1 MRPRK
6 LNLMDWNKLLSTRRL
21 GRDEPYDTRGRS
33 AYQRDHD
40 RIVFCSAFRR
50 MQDKTQVFPLAHV
63 DYVRTRLTHSLE
75 VSCVGRSLGVAVAA
89 DLIERYQLK
98 DVISSDL
105 GALVAA
111 ACLAHDIGNP
121 PFGHSGEQAIQHW
134 FKHTRNGKNIIE
146 SLEPVQAEDFL
157 KFEGNAQALRALTK
171 LQHPNNKGGLQL
183 TCATLAAMCKYPRPA
198 LWKKNPTVGISGK
211 KPGYFQSEEEIFR
224 QVAKEVGLH
233 KRPDDSYSRHPLA
246 FLVEAADDICYH
258 FVDFGDGFRLGHI
271 TYEEAYELLL
281 NVLDDQREDVRQRIM
296 QFEEPKERIE
306 YLVGKAISELIA
318 QVSHRF
324 IQVEPLIISGE
335 FDQELISQVKSSP
348 YLEKIKELSIQK
360 VYGAH
365 EVIEVEAAGYEVLG
379 GLLEFLVE
387 AVEDTALRR
396 DDTSARSKKLLQ
408 LIPGQFLG
416 PGRRVSQDRYTRVQ
430 KITDFIA
437 GMTDSYAMTFYRK
450 LTGIQFMGG
459 IR

>member
-1 MRPRK
+1 
-6 LNLMDWNKLLSTRRL
+6 MDWNKLLSTRRL

-75 VSCVGRSLGVAVAA
+75 VSCVGRSLGLAVAA
-89 DLIERYQLK
+89 DLIERYKLR
-98 DVISSDL
+98 DVISADL

-134 FKHTRNGKNIIE
+134 FKQSEKGQNIIK
-146 SLEPVQAEDFL
+146 SLDEAQREDFL
-157 KFEGNAQALRALTK
+157 KFEGNAQALRILTR

-183 TCATLAAMCKYPRPA
+183 TCATLASMCKYPRPA
-198 LWKKNPTVGISGK
+198 LWERTPEMGVSSK
-211 KPGYFQSEEEIFR
+211 KPGYFKSEEQIFR
-224 QVAKEVGLH
+224 QVAKEVGLL
-233 KRPDDSYSRHPLA
+233 KRSDGSYTRHPLA

-271 TYEEAYELLL
+271 SYEEAYELLL
-281 NVLDDQREDVRQRIM
+281 NVLDDQREDVRQRISS
-296 QFEEPKERIE
+296 FEEPKERIE
-306 YLVGKAISELIA
+306 YLVGKAISELIV

-324 IQVEPLIISGE
+324 MQVEPLIVAGE
-335 FDQELISQVKSSP
+335 YDQELISQVKSAP
-348 YLEKIKELSIQK
+348 YLEKIKKLSIEK

-365 EVIEVEAAGYEVLG
+365 EVIEVEAAGFEVLG
-379 GLLEFLVE
+379 GLLEFLVG
-387 AVEDTALRR
+387 AVEDSALRR

-416 PGRRVSQDRYTRVQ
+416 PNRVVSDDRYTRVQ
-430 KITDFIA
+430 RITDFIA

>member
-1 MRPRK
+1 MRARK
-6 LNLMDWNKLLSTRRL
+6 LILMDWNKLLSTRRL

-75 VSCVGRSLGVAVAA
+75 VSCVGRSLGLAVAA
-89 DLIERYQLK
+89 DLIERYRLK
-98 DVISSDL
+98 DIISLDL

-134 FKHTRNGKNIIE
+134 FKQSDKGQEIIQSLDE
-146 SLEPVQAEDFL
+146 SHREDFL
-157 KFEGNAQALRALTK
+157 RFEGNAQALRILTK
-171 LQHPNNKGGLQL
+171 LQHPNNNGGLQL

-198 LWKKNPTVGISGK
+198 LWLKTADMGISGK
-211 KPGYFQSEEEIFR
+211 KPGYFKSEEQIFW
-224 QVAKEVGLH
+224 QVAKEVGLQ
-233 KRPDDSYSRHPLA
+233 KRSNGSFTRHPLA

-271 TYEEAYELLL
+271 SYDEAYELLL
-281 NVLDDQREDVRQRIM
+281 NVLDDQRENVKQRISV
-296 QFEEPKERIE
+296 FEEPKERVE
-306 YLVGKAISELIA
+306 YLVGKAISELIV

-324 IQVEPLIISGE
+324 MQVEPLILSGE
-335 FDQELISQVKSSP
+335 FDQELISQVKSAP
-348 YLEKIKELSIQK
+348 YLEKIKKLSIQK
-360 VYGAH
+360 VYGAQ
-365 EVIEVEAAGYEVLG
+365 EVIEVEAAGFEVLG
-379 GLLEFLVE
+379 GLLEFLVG
-387 AVEDTALRR
+387 AVEDNALRR
-396 DDTSARSKKLLQ
+396 DKTSARSKKLLQ
-408 LIPGQFLG
+408 LVPTQFLG
-416 PGRRVSQDRYTRVQ
+416 PGRKVSEDRYTRVQ